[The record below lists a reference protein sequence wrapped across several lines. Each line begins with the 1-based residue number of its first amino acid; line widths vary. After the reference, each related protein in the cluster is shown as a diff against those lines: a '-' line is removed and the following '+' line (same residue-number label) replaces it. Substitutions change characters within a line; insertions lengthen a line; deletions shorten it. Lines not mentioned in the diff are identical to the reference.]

1 MYIGSNAIACFFC
14 FFLNRDTTSLLDYR
28 VIYSTKE
35 AHVPGY
41 YGALEAGTKTTHIK
55 V

>member
-1 MYIGSNAIACFFC
+1 MESRHIISF
-14 FFLNRDTTSLLDYR
+14 FFLFFEPRHDQFIGLYR